1 MAKDISYWHRQVYM
15 YQKGWVTL
23 ADVVRQWA
31 FNTIIGML
39 DPKNRN
45 FVGYGLDN
53 APIYDAFVAGVLQTK
68 RNFSQPEI
76 AKITG
81 SSPKTVWLS
90 LKRLEKAGFV
100 EKRNQH
106 YRLIKPLPRMPIWI
120 TEFTKAA
127 VELYED
133 AELAEAVHQDM
144 KDVKLI
150 YGWQAIAQELK
161 TKLYSYRTPTHLFDP
176 DTEATPKRNIDA
188 DLGLDPA

>member
-1 MAKDISYWHRQVYM
+1 MSASINYWHRQVYI

-31 FNTIIGML
+31 FNSIIGLL
-39 DPKNRN
+39 DAEKRS

-53 APIYDAFVAGVLQTK
+53 SPIYDSLIVGVLQTK

-90 LKRLEKAGFV
+90 LKRLEEAGFV
-100 EKRNQH
+100 EKKHQR
-106 YRLIKPLPRMPIWI
+106 YRLIKPLRDMPIWI

-133 AELAEAVHQDM
+133 AELAEAVHEDM
-144 KDVKLI
+144 SKYRLVQ
-150 YGWQAIAQELK
+150 GWKAIAEELK
-161 TKLYSYRTPTHLFDP
+161 SKLFSYRTPTHLIEP
-176 DTEATPKRNIDA
+176 DA
-188 DLGLDPA
+188 

>member
-1 MAKDISYWHRQVYM
+1 M

-31 FNTIIGML
+31 YNTIIGLL
-39 DPKNRN
+39 DPQNRD

-53 APIYDAFVAGVLQTK
+53 TPIYDAIVAGVLQTK

-81 SSPKTVWLS
+81 SSPKTVWFS
-90 LKRLEKAGFV
+90 LKRLEKAGHV

-106 YRLIKPLPRMPIWI
+106 YRLVKPLPKMPIWI

-133 AELAEAVHQDM
+133 TELGEAVHEDM
-144 KDVKLI
+144 KDIHLI
-150 YGWQAIAQELK
+150 YGWRAIAEELK

-176 DTEATPKRNIDA
+176 DADARPKSTIDA
-188 DLGLDPA
+188 DPNLGLDPA